1 APDESLA
8 LVTANEKLDPNDPT
22 KRIPNNTMSVV
33 DLKATPPRIIAT
45 LETGKAPAGVSINRQ
60 GTLALVANRA
70 EGTVSIY
77 TIQGKT
83 VTPAGKVTVADEK
96 SGTSHAAISPD
107 GKLGLVTRDGDDRI
121 SVLSIDGTKVEY
133 TKRDVSA
140 GIRPYGIDIASNGAV
155 AAVANIG
162 RGGGDADTVSLIDL
176 KAKPPRVVSTV
187 TVGQTPEGIKLSP
200 DGSVVAVVVMN
211 GSNKSKDSPFFNDA
225 GKLVLLRVSG
235 TDLARVAE
243 APIGHWS
250 QGAAFSPDG
259 KRVFVGN
266 MVEKDIQVFS
276 LDGSTLRDTGVRIA
290 VKGGAGGL
298 PIAAHL
304 RPRLAEREP
313 AVPLDLRRTR
323 GKERAEHANGTVV
336 EAGWGVEHE
345 GLDTVVPGQ
354 ADPVGARVHDLDG
367 GRARIAGA
375 VELGG
380 DHRHARVGERG
391 EQQRLDRALE
401 PSRHGGVVAVDTGLA
416 AAQLALGEQG
426 VAGAGG
432 APQDA
437 PVAEAVGLGLPAVVT
452 QADERV
458 LSGHQDRVGID
469 GWSHVLSLKGAA

>member
-1 APDESLA
+1 MNPPRLVALIALLAIFAFVPVAHGQLLLSTNDNKVALVNGVTTVVKSPPPDTLTIIDLKMWPSKVVAELDVPGSVVGPPFSVAVAPDESIA
-8 LVTANEKLDPNDPT
+8 LVTANEKLDPSDPT

-33 DLKATPPRIIAT
+33 DLKTTPPRIIAT

-70 EGTVSIY
+70 EGTVSVY
-77 TIQGKT
+77 TIQGTT
-83 VTPAGKVTVADEK
+83 VSPAGKVTVADEK

-107 GKLGLVTRDGDDRI
+107 GKLALVTRDGDDRI

-133 TKRDVSA
+133 TKRDIAA

-176 KAKPPRVVSTV
+176 RAKPPRVVSTV

-211 GSNKSKDSPFFNDA
+211 GSNKPKDSPFFNDA

-266 MVEKDIQVFS
+266 MVERDIQVFS
-276 LDGSTLRDTGVRIA
+276 VDGSTLRDTGVRIA
-290 VKGGAGGL
+290 VKGG
-298 PIAAHL
+298 PAAIC
-304 RPRLAEREP
+304 
-313 AVPLDLRRTR
+313 T
-323 GKERAEHANGTVV
+323 
-336 EAGWGVEHE
+336 
-345 GLDTVVPGQ
+345 
-354 ADPVGARVHDLDG
+354 AD
-367 GRARIAGA
+367 
-375 VELGG
+375 
-380 DHRHARVGERG
+380 
-391 EQQRLDRALE
+391 
-401 PSRHGGVVAVDTGLA
+401 
-416 AAQLALGEQG
+416 
-426 VAGAGG
+426 
-432 APQDA
+432 
-437 PVAEAVGLGLPAVVT
+437 
-452 QADERV
+452 
-458 LSGHQDRVGID
+458 
-469 GWSHVLSLKGAA
+469 K